1 MQRCAEDLSILIT
14 TYEGK
19 HNHPLQVSATAMAFT
34 TSAAASMLVTGSS
47 TSQPHTTQAS
57 PSFANPPTLFNGL
70 NFSQQFEDQS
80 RSKQQQQQQIFIPP
94 HHHASHNL
102 FPTVTL
108 DLTSQSTSST
118 HLHNIPSNQRFSPN
132 NNLSFCSPPQPNF
145 TPSSIWGKGF
155 PNNNTLPIEKTHI
168 RPITQ
173 GNHNHFNHH
182 QQCMINKTSSR
193 EALAETITRAISK
206 DPSLHSVIAAAVSS
220 IVGQGSKN
228 DEERENNNILGA
240 GLNLKLGEHSNQMV
254 STNLLNRSYFK
265 RLSSTTSSQT
275 RNFMLLQ
282 PSLPFS
288 INKSN
293 TSKAP
298 SNVNQINHYDLD
310 RHTHH

>member
-47 TSQPHTTQAS
+47 TSQPHTTQTS
-57 PSFANPPTLFNGL
+57 PSFGNPPTLFNGL
-70 NFSQQFEDQS
+70 NFSQQFEES
-80 RSKQQQQQQIFIPP
+80 RPKQQIFIPP
-94 HHHASHNL
+94 HHASHNL

-108 DLTSQSTSST
+108 DLTSPSSTSST
-118 HLHNIPSNQRFSPN
+118 HIHNLPSNQRFSPN
-132 NNLSFCSPPQPNF
+132 NNLSFCSPQPNF

-155 PNNNTLPIEKTHI
+155 PNNTLPIEKTHI

-173 GNHNHFNHH
+173 GNHFNH

-220 IVGQGSKN
+220 IVGQGSTSVVGEF
-228 DEERENNNILGA
+228 EERDNNNILGA
-240 GLNLKLGEHSNQMV
+240 GLNLKLGEHSQMV
-254 STNLLNRSYFK
+254 SNNLLNKSYFK

-288 INKSN
+288 LNKSSA
-293 TSKAP
+293 SKPP
-298 SNVNQINHYDLD
+298 SNVNQINHFDLD
-310 RHTHH
+310 MHTRH